1 MLPINRNPSTRELDR
16 FRRLWLP
23 LFVAAAGGVTWWQL
37 DSLVAALG
45 VWATGTA
52 LVAIGLSSAEHGRTL
67 FVGLQTITYPVGLV
81 VSIIALLT
89 LFYAVFTPI
98 GWAMRLMGRDPLR
111 LRARAQAS
119 NWVPHHDD
127 HSAERAFRQY

>member
-1 MLPINRNPSTRELDR
+1 MLPINRNPSSRELDR

-37 DSLVAALG
+37 DSLVTALG
-45 VWATGTA
+45 VWAIGAA

-67 FVGLQTITYPVGLV
+67 FVGLQTITYPIGLV
-81 VSIIALLT
+81 VSTIALLT

-119 NWVPHHDD
+119 NWVPYHDD

>member
-1 MLPINRNPSTRELDR
+1 MLPINRNPSTRELNR
-16 FRRLWLP
+16 FCRLWLP
-23 LFVAAAGGVTWWQL
+23 LFVLAAGAVAWWQL
-37 DSLVAALG
+37 ESPVTAVG
-45 VWATGTA
+45 VWAIGVV
-52 LVAIGLSSAEHGRTL
+52 LVTIGLSSLEHGRTL
-67 FVGLQTITYPVGLV
+67 FVGLQTITYPIGLV
-81 VSIIALLT
+81 VSTIALLA

-111 LRARAQAS
+111 LHARAQPS